1 MSTDDLTSDSGA
13 SAVAQAA
20 LQLRTM
26 SANGAALRA
35 RCWGTRGS
43 MPTPGIATAGF
54 GGNTSCV
61 EVEAAGRQLIFDAGS
76 GIRLLGEELMRR
88 PEAVK
93 AELFLTH
100 FHWDHIQGL
109 PFFGPLYNPDTRI
122 RVHGAMQGDI
132 DIRTLIAGQMGPI
145 YFPVPFETVE
155 AHMDFVHLNGESWH
169 EPEVVV
175 DAIRV
180 RHPADTYG
188 YRIRCG
194 DKSIAYIPDNE
205 LVGGNY
211 PLDARETYKNLVK
224 FLDGA
229 DLLLHDAMF
238 TTEEYEHRDGWGHST
253 FDQAVQLAEDAGVK
267 RLFLFHHAPERTDE
281 DLSRIVEELRDDIA
295 RRGSSLDIDVAE
307 EGEDLWV
314 QESK

>member
-1 MSTDDLTSDSGA
+1 MPSGSGA
-13 SAVAQAA
+13 SAVVQGASRLETMAA
-20 LQLRTM
+20 D
-26 SANGAALRA
+26 SAALRA

-61 EVEAAGRQLIFDAGS
+61 EIMAAGRRFIFDAGS
-76 GIRLLGEELMRR
+76 GIRLLGEELLR
-88 PEAVK
+88 K
-93 AELFLTH
+93 AEPVVAEVFLTH

-155 AHMDFVHLNGESWH
+155 AHMDFVHLNGDTWH
-169 EPEVVV
+169 EPGVEV

-180 RHPADTYG
+180 RHPANTYG
-188 YRIRCG
+188 YRIRCQG
-194 DKSIAYIPDNE
+194 STIAYIPDNE
-205 LVGGNY
+205 LVGGEY
-211 PLDARETYKNLVK
+211 PLDAKETYGKLVE
-224 FLDGA
+224 FLDGV

-238 TTEEYEHRDGWGHST
+238 TNEDYQRKEGWGHST
-253 FDQAVQLAEDAGVK
+253 YEQTVQLAEDAGVG

-281 DLSRIVEELRDDIA
+281 QLARIADELRDDIA
-295 RRGSSLDIDVAE
+295 RRGSRLILDVAE
-307 EGEDLWV
+307 EGEDLIV
-314 QESK
+314 QEPVK

>member
-1 MSTDDLTSDSGA
+1 MPSDSGA
-13 SAVAQAA
+13 SAVAQGA
-20 LQLRTM
+20 LQLRNM
-26 SANGAALRA
+26 PENGAPLRA

-43 MPTPGIATAGF
+43 MPTPGITTAGF

-61 EVEAAGRQLIFDAGS
+61 EVEAAGRQFIFDAGS

-88 PEAVK
+88 PAAVQ
-93 AELFLTH
+93 AEVFLTH

-122 RVHGAMQGDI
+122 RMHGAMQGDI

-145 YFPVPFETVE
+145 YFPVPFDQVE

-169 EPEVVV
+169 EPGVVV

-188 YRIRCG
+188 YRVRCG
-194 DKSIAYIPDNE
+194 NASIAYIPDNE
-205 LVGGNY
+205 LVGGEY
-211 PLDARETYKNLVK
+211 PLGARETYAKLVE

-238 TTEEYEHRDGWGHST
+238 TTKEYEQRDGWGHST

-267 RLFLFHHAPERTDE
+267 RLFLFHHAPERTDA

-295 RRGSSLDIDVAE
+295 RRGSTLELEVAE
-307 EGEDLWV
+307 EGEDLFV
-314 QESK
+314 QEPIK